1 MTMKRFTLLTF
12 LFALGLTLTVGCSTP
27 RGRIK
32 DDGEPLGVDE
42 SRGGTAVYDEIMGD
56 TLEKLLARHRGQV
69 NVQNPGGFLVAF
81 VGIDTKGA
89 EDLRDHKPAL
99 YDIAEETMV
108 NSGNYRMVSMRFVDR
123 AMQEANLRGADDL
136 FIERNREAFLSN
148 LSQEGLS
155 PDYLMW
161 GEMTTQSSKVSKKLR
176 EVRYRLSIDMID
188 SRSGLTVAKESGNR
202 VKEYKD

>member
-1 MTMKRFTLLTF
+1 MKRFTRTSL
-12 LFALGLTLTVGCSTP
+12 LFALCLAVTIGCSTP

-32 DDGEPLGVDE
+32 DSGEALGVDE
-42 SRGGTAVYDEIMGD
+42 TRGGTAVYDEIMGD

-69 NVQNPGGFLVAF
+69 NIQNPAGFLVAF

-99 YDIAEETMV
+99 YDKAEETML
-108 NSGNYRMVSMRFVDR
+108 NSGNYRMISMRFVDR
-123 AMQEANLRGADDL
+123 AMQEASLRTADDL
-136 FIERNREAFLSN
+136 FIERNRTSFLAN
-148 LSQEGLS
+148 LSTEGLS

-161 GEMTTQSSKVSKKLR
+161 GVMTTQSSKVSKKYR
-176 EVRYRLSIDMID
+176 EVRYRLSLEMID
-188 SRSGLTVAKESGNR
+188 SRSGLTVAKESGER